1 MNLREKSKKKWEKI
15 TRKKVHIMYIY
26 VYPSSGDQIEKNGE
40 GGACSTYGGKEG
52 CIQGFGGVI

>member
-1 MNLREKSKKKWEKI
+1 VDLREKSKKKWEKI

-40 GGACSTYGGKEG
+40 GGACSTYGGK
-52 CIQGFGGVI
+52 